1 MPETIDP
8 SKILDL
14 SGKVALVTGAGQ
26 GVGEAIA
33 TYLAANGAAVV
44 VNDYVA
50 ERAEHVAA
58 QINATGATAIGVQG
72 DVTDFAAVTD
82 MVAKVAGELGAV
94 TVLVNNAGNAGAEA
108 VGLARG
114 PFWESEPANW
124 EPYLRVNLYGV
135 MHCCRAVIP
144 GMIDAGHG
152 RLITLISDAG
162 RMGEPH
168 LEAYSAAKAGAAGL
182 MRALARS
189 LGRYGITA
197 NSVAIA
203 FTQTPTTAGVL
214 ADEDFKR
221 KMLAN
226 YVIRRVGEPSDPAGL
241 VTFLASDAASW
252 ITAQTYPVNGGFSV
266 SQ

>member
-1 MPETIDP
+1 VSDSSDP
-8 SKILDL
+8 TRILDL
-14 SGKVALVTGAGQ
+14 TGRVALVTGAGQ
-26 GVGEAIA
+26 GVGAAIA
-33 TYLAANGAAVV
+33 TYLAANGAAVA

-50 ERAEHVAA
+50 ERAETVAEE
-58 QINATGATAIGVQG
+58 IRSRGGTAIGVQG
-72 DVTDFAAVTD
+72 DVTDFDAVTGA
-82 MVAKVAGELGAV
+82 VATIARELGPV
-94 TVLVNNAGNAGAEA
+94 TVLVNNAGNAGANPP
-108 VGLARG
+108 GLSGA
-114 PFWESEPANW
+114 PFWESEPSAW

-135 MHCCRAVIP
+135 LYCCRAVVP

-152 RLITLISDAG
+152 RLITVISDAG
-162 RMGEPH
+162 RMGEPR

-189 LGRYGITA
+189 LGRYRITA

-214 ADEDFKR
+214 ADERFTR
-221 KMLAN
+221 KMLSN
-226 YVIRRVGEPSDPAGL
+226 YIIRRVGEPTDPAGL
-241 VTFLASDAASW
+241 VTFLASSAADW